1 MPQASKAAW
10 PDQRRRTQALGD
22 AAEQEAGPGTQG
34 DEVEAASSTEPTHTE
49 HLSVSFLS

>member
-10 PDQRRRTQALGD
+10 PDQRQRMQALGD
-22 AAEQEAGPGTQG
+22 AAEQEAGPGTQV
-34 DEVEAASSTEPTHTE
+34 EVETASSTEPTRTE